1 MQFLYDYLKVNIF
14 SNISY
19 SYESA
24 YYPSLGDAE
33 VVGDS
38 YELYNPLKTY
48 KKPININEYLLKE
61 LNKIDKRLKV
71 IEEILKN

>member
-1 MQFLYDYLKVNIF
+1 MKYNSMQYLYDYLKGNIF
-14 SNISY
+14 SQTSNISY
-19 SYESA
+19 
-24 YYPSLGDAE
+24 
-33 VVGDS
+33 S

>member
-1 MQFLYDYLKVNIF
+1 
-14 SNISY
+14 
-19 SYESA
+19 
-24 YYPSLGDAE
+24 